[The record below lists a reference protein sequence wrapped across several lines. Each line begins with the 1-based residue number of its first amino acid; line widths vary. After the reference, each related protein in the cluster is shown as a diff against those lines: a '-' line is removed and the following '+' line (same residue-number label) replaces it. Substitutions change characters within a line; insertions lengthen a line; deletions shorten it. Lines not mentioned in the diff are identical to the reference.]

1 MQDVIELLLQK
12 KATLD
17 ADREAEKALACEK
30 IDAAYAERSEKI
42 DALLNTAGYVPP
54 VVEEPAEV
62 EPEPEATADEAAEAE
77 APAQANEQII
87 Y

>member
-17 ADREAEKALACEK
+17 VDREAEKALACEK

-42 DALLNTAGYVPP
+42 DALLDTAGYVPP
-54 VVEEPAEV
+54 VVEEPDEQLDEQLV
-62 EPEPEATADEAAEAE
+62 EQPEAEAE
-77 APAQANEQII
+77 IQTETNPYFN
-87 Y
+87 